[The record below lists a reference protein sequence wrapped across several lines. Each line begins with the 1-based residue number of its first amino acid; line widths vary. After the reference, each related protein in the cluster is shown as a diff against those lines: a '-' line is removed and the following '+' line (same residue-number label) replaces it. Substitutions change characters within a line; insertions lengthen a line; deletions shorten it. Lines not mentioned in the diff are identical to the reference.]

1 MTNDSSTRMARTV
14 EQLLI
19 AGDEMDKRK
28 IASQI
33 RSEKTRIRR
42 QNDKLKLEQEEEDE
56 DYE

>member
-28 IASQI
+28 IASKI
-33 RSEKTRIRR
+33 RSEQTRIRR
-42 QNDKLKLEQEEEDE
+42 QNDKLKLEQEEGDE

>member
-28 IASQI
+28 IASKI
-33 RSEKTRIRR
+33 RSEQTRIRR